1 MKNFNKL
8 STGLILGAF
17 ALALAACGDNVQTP
31 PPPTPVSA
39 VTVHIQEIP
48 VTYEYA
54 GRIAAFLDTQV
65 RARVSGILLKRNF
78 VEGSAVK
85 QGDVLFEID
94 PADYEAVVARAQADY
109 NEADRNATRIE
120 KLLQQKVASAAQRDT
135 AVAKRDSSRAALRT
149 AKLNLDYTKVTAPI
163 SGVTSLGAV
172 PEGTL
177 VNASTTLL
185 TTITQ
190 SDPIYVNFSYT
201 DSDARSIRQLM
212 AAMNAR
218 GEKIDAPKVRIKF
231 GDGSEYDKLGT
242 VDFTSPTLDNSTGTY
257 GVRGIVENPE
267 GRLVPGQFVRV
278 AVEGLKLDKSI
289 VIPEGALMQD
299 AAGQYVFVINTLN
312 PAEGK
317 PGGKVAERRPVKVI
331 RQMENRGWLI
341 APLETIKATPN
352 AAAPNAAAM
361 GDAAGKPAEGD
372 KPQEAPETKVSYIG
386 LKDGEEIITEGQTRL
401 MQMMQQGL
409 AGVFI
414 AKLDGKDLVP
424 AAGQAAKPA
433 GKAEAAK

>member
-8 STGLILGAF
+8 STGFVLGAF
-17 ALALAACGDNVQTP
+17 AFALAACGGNVQTP

-39 VTVHIQEIP
+39 VTVHRQEIP

-54 GRIAAFLDTQV
+54 GRIAAFLDTQI

-109 NEADRNATRIE
+109 DEANRNATRIE
-120 KLLQQKVASAAQRDT
+120 KLLQQKVASAAQRDA
-135 AVAKRDSSRAALRT
+135 AVARRDASRAALRT

-201 DSDARSIRQLM
+201 DSDARAIRQLM

-218 GEKIDAPKVRIKF
+218 GDKIDAPKVRIKF

-242 VDFTSPTLDNSTGTY
+242 VDFTSPTLDSFTGTY
-257 GVRGIVENPE
+257 GVRGIVENRE

-278 AVEGLKLDKSI
+278 TVEGLKLDKSI

-299 AAGQYVFVINTLN
+299 AAGQYVFVVNTLDS
-312 PAEGK
+312 PEGK
-317 PGGKVAERRPVKVI
+317 PGGKVAERRPVKVV
-331 RQMENRGWLI
+331 RQMENRDWLI
-341 APLETIKATPN
+341 APLETVGENLNTAE
-352 AAAPNAAAM
+352 M
-361 GDAAGKPAEGD
+361 GDAAGKPAEG
-372 KPQEAPETKVSYIG
+372 KLQKAPEPKVSYIG

-401 MQMMQQGL
+401 MMMMQQGL

-414 AKLDGKDLVP
+414 VKLDGKDLAP
-424 AAGQAAKPA
+424 AASQGARPA